1 MWPRTFFKGLFLKP
15 RTFSK
20 GLFMDLRTFFK
31 GLSAAKIRQIGEKA
45 KKNGEKTARL
55 GKIVTLSALIAEVCK
70 SRVWL
75 SPCAPMVS
83 ATSLR
88 ALAGNAIYAVS
99 TE

>member
-1 MWPRTFFKGLFLKP
+1 
-15 RTFSK
+15 
-20 GLFMDLRTFFK
+20 MDLRTFSK

-55 GKIVTLSALIAEVCK
+55 GKIVTSSALVAVVCK
-70 SRVWL
+70 GRVWL
-75 SPCAPMVS
+75 SPCLPVVS

-88 ALAGNAIYAVS
+88 AFAGNAINAVS

>member
-1 MWPRTFFKGLFLKP
+1 
-15 RTFSK
+15 
-20 GLFMDLRTFFK
+20 MDLRTFFK

-55 GKIVTLSALIAEVCK
+55 GKIVTLSALVA
-70 SRVWL
+70 
-75 SPCAPMVS
+75 

>member
-1 MWPRTFFKGLFLKP
+1 
-15 RTFSK
+15 
-20 GLFMDLRTFFK
+20 MDLRTFFK
-31 GLSAAKIRQIGEKA
+31 GLSAAKIKQIGEKA
-45 KKNGEKTARL
+45 KKNGEKSARL
-55 GKIVTLSALIAEVCK
+55 GKIVTLSAPIAVVCQ

-75 SPCAPMVS
+75 SPCAPVVS

>member
-1 MWPRTFFKGLFLKP
+1 
-15 RTFSK
+15 
-20 GLFMDLRTFFK
+20 MDLRTFSK

-55 GKIVTLSALIAEVCK
+55 GKIVTLSALVAVVCK
-70 SRVWL
+70 GRVWL
-75 SPCAPMVS
+75 SPCLPEVS

-88 ALAGNAIYAVS
+88 ALASNAIYAVF

>member
-1 MWPRTFFKGLFLKP
+1 
-15 RTFSK
+15 
-20 GLFMDLRTFFK
+20 MDLRTFFK

-70 SRVWL
+70 GRVWL
-75 SPCAPMVS
+75 SPCLLVGP

-88 ALAGNAIYAVS
+88 ALAVNAINTVS

>member
-1 MWPRTFFKGLFLKP
+1 MIYDVLLLMLC
-15 RTFSK
+15 TFSK

-55 GKIVTLSALIAEVCK
+55 GKIVTLSALIAVVCQ

>member
-1 MWPRTFFKGLFLKP
+1 
-15 RTFSK
+15 
-20 GLFMDLRTFFK
+20 MDLRTFFK

-70 SRVWL
+70 SKVWL
-75 SPCAPMVS
+75 SPCTPVVS